1 MDRWEPTD
9 IVGGAYSDDTKPFS
23 AQDTVNYMVVQ
34 AERAGTR
41 SGGILRCCPGLRELA
56 NTGSGAPIRG
66 MRNVEG
72 TLLVVAGQTLYR
84 VDNRYVCHAIGT
96 VPGTGRVRMAHN
108 QVTNG
113 YEVAIPNGQSGYVYK
128 TGDGSFVQITDDA
141 FPGAVTFDFAD
152 GYILGVDP
160 TKRFA
165 FTSDLLNALSYST
178 LDRQMAESSP
188 DALIGQAVSHREW
201 WLFGERT
208 TEIWRDTGEATG
220 TWERSSGTGLEVGA
234 ASPWAISNL
243 DNSIFWLGSDGIV
256 YRANG
261 YVPQRI
267 STYPIEQAISRCT
280 LATAFS
286 FVYEDRGHKV
296 FYLTFQDGHTW
307 GYDVATQE
315 WHRRESYEMDRWRLN
330 DLVKW
335 NGMWVG
341 GDIRNGKLYVLDW
354 DVQAEDDQPL
364 VRMRTTGVLSDSQNA
379 LIVNAIELVID
390 TGLPVSPAIP
400 VLRLGGD
407 LPNAFVGDTIN
418 FRYSASGGVGAL
430 TLTIVGG
437 SLPPGLAMDSHG
449 TITGSPTTEGTYSWV
464 VQAKDTQGRH
474 ITLNDTTLIMQ
485 GVNPE
490 GLFSYIIEEGGPS
503 NTHDYSAKGFD
514 YSGWATGKGGFG
526 NPESA
531 SLAGH
536 TLGTPVDGGIGRII
550 WLRKRVNLAGIDV
563 RVDVFHDDGALLF
576 WNGERIMFTDLQ
588 YYHGFAI
595 IPAAKVT
602 GANEIALKIIDGY
615 DADGNRVGSANI
627 YAALEV
633 SGA

>member
-1 MDRWEPTD
+1 MARWTPTD
-9 IVGGAYSDDTKPFS
+9 LVGGAYSDDTLPFS

-41 SGGILRCCPGLRELA
+41 TPAILRCCPGLRELA
-56 NTGSGAPIRG
+56 DTGSGAPIRG

-84 VDNRYVCHAIGT
+84 VDNRFVCHAIGT
-96 VPGTGRVRMAHN
+96 VPGTGRVKMAHN

-128 TGDGSFVQITDDA
+128 TADGSFAQITDDA
-141 FPGAVTFDFAD
+141 FPGAITFDFAD
-152 GYILGVDP
+152 SYILGIDP
-160 TKRFA
+160 ARRFA
-165 FTSDLLNALSYST
+165 FTSDLLDAMSYST
-178 LDRQMAESSP
+178 LDRESAESAP
-188 DALIGQAVSHREW
+188 DALVGQGVSHREW

-208 TEIWRDTGEATG
+208 TEIWINTGAATG
-220 TWERSSGTGLEVGA
+220 TWQRSSGTGLEVGA

-267 STYPIEQAISRCT
+267 STFPIEQAISRCT

-335 NGMWVG
+335 NGMWIG
-341 GDIRNGKLYVLDW
+341 GDMRNGKLYVLDW

-364 VRMRTTGVLSDSQNA
+364 VRSRTTGVLSDNQNA

-400 VLRLGGD
+400 YLRLGGH
-407 LPNAFVGDTIN
+407 LPNAFVGDTVN
-418 FRYSASGGVGAL
+418 YRYSASGGTGSI
-430 TLTIVGG
+430 TLSIASG
-437 SLPPGLAMDSHG
+437 SLPPGLSMDTHG
-449 TITGSPTTEGTYSWV
+449 LVTGKVTADGTFAWV
-464 VQAKDTQGRH
+464 VRAIDSTGKVV
-474 ITLNDTTLIMQ
+474 TLNDTCIITTAISYDD
-485 GVNPE
+485 
-490 GLFSYIIEEGGPS
+490 LFSYIVEDGGPS
-503 NTHDYSAKGFD
+503 NTHDYSAKNFD
-514 YSGWATGKGGFG
+514 YSSWAVAKGGFG
-526 NPESA
+526 GQDSA
-531 SLAGH
+531 NNAGH
-536 TLGTPVDGGIGRII
+536 VLGTPVAGDIGRII
-550 WLRKRVNLAGIDV
+550 WLRKRINATGVDV
-563 RVDVFHDDGALLF
+563 RVDVYHDDGARFF
-576 WNGERIMFTDLQ
+576 WNGERMPFTDLQ
-588 YYHGFAI
+588 YYHGYVI
-595 IPAAKVT
+595 IPANKVT
-602 GANEIALKIIDGY
+602 GDNEMALKVMDGY
-615 DADGNRVGSANI
+615 DADGNPIGSPGI
-627 YAALEV
+627 YAALQ
-633 SGA
+633 ARPQ